1 MNVREG
7 DEINIQVLEVQPIQN
22 VNLVTIKMLQKFE
35 FEENEYLKGLLSKYG
50 GNSPV
55 VIDFE
60 DPESSNA
67 DKRVQILANKRL
79 WVNPDSVEL
88 KEKINKAFGN
98 KLEFSVKALM
108 K

>member
-1 MNVREG
+1 
-7 DEINIQVLEVQPIQN
+7 
-22 VNLVTIKMLQKFE
+22 MLQKFE
-35 FEENEYLKGLLSKYG
+35 FEENEYLKGLLAKYS

-79 WVNPDSVEL
+79 WVNPDSEL
-88 KEKINKAFGN
+88 KENIDKIFKG
-98 KLEFSVKALM
+98 KLELSVKSLM